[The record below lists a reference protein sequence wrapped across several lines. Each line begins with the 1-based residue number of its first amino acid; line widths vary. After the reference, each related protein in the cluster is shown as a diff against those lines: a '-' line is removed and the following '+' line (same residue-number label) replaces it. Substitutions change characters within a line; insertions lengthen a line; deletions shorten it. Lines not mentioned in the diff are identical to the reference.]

1 MATGR
6 TTEARTITAT
16 TTASSTAITGP
27 AGTYRTSDVGRTITR
42 AGIPAGATITAVTS
56 DTAATLSAAA
66 TTAATSTA
74 TLGAQTP
81 TAMGIVGWSPETDT
95 EANAYT
101 VAANNA
107 LVVPPDRITNPY
119 TAVTQ
124 RGRG

>member
-6 TTEARTITAT
+6 TTEGRSITVT
-16 TTASSTAITGP
+16 TTAASTAITGP
-27 AGTYRTSDVGRTITR
+27 AGTYRTSDIGRTIART
-42 AGIPAGATITAVTS
+42 GIPAGVTITAVAS

-81 TAMGIVGWSPETDT
+81 VAMGIVGWSPETDT

-107 LVVPPDRITNPY
+107 LVVPPDRIPNAY